1 MKQLKVILG
10 IIYPILIILL
20 CLSNCKGCKNS
31 RETSGST
38 EDLID
43 TTRVVEEPVDTADVV
58 RTAEKVGNNGALK
71 VTLLWNFE
79 GDIDLH
85 VKQPNNK
92 EIYYDHKNDAST
104 GGALDVDNQNGGNGS
119 AENIYWARPPKGEYT
134 IQLVYYQQSKSTGVV
149 GSGICKVVVFQEGK
163 APQTYTTEM
172 SEVKETKTIIKI
184 KIQ

>member
-1 MKQLKVILG
+1 MKTLKTVLFST
-10 IIYPILIILL
+10 YALLAILL
-20 CLSNCKGCKNS
+20 LINYNTNKT
-31 RETSGST
+31 EAST
-38 EDLID
+38 RSSD
-43 TTRVVEEPVDTADVV
+43 TLTEEPVDTADIV

>member
-1 MKQLKVILG
+1 MKTLKTVLFSM
-10 IIYPILIILL
+10 YALLAILL
-20 CLSNCKGCKNS
+20 LINYNTNKT
-31 RETSGST
+31 EAST
-38 EDLID
+38 RSSD
-43 TTRVVEEPVDTADVV
+43 TLTEEPVDTADVV

>member
-1 MKQLKVILG
+1 MKTLKTVLFST
-10 IIYPILIILL
+10 YALLAILL
-20 CLSNCKGCKNS
+20 LINYNTNKT
-31 RETSGST
+31 EAST
-38 EDLID
+38 RSSD
-43 TTRVVEEPVDTADVV
+43 TLTEEPVDTADVV
-58 RTAEKVGNNGALK
+58 RPAEKVGNNGALK

>member
-1 MKQLKVILG
+1 MKTLKTVLFST
-10 IIYPILIILL
+10 YALLAILL
-20 CLSNCKGCKNS
+20 LINYNTNKT
-31 RETSGST
+31 EAST
-38 EDLID
+38 RSSD
-43 TTRVVEEPVDTADVV
+43 TLTEEPVDTADVV

-163 APQTYTTEM
+163 DPQTYTTEM
-172 SEVKETKTIIKI
+172 SEVKEKKNIVKI

>member
-1 MKQLKVILG
+1 MKTLKTVLFST
-10 IIYPILIILL
+10 YALLAILL
-20 CLSNCKGCKNS
+20 LINYNTNKT
-31 RETSGST
+31 EAST
-38 EDLID
+38 RSSD
-43 TTRVVEEPVDTADVV
+43 TLTEEPVDTADVV

-134 IQLVYYQQSKSTGVV
+134 IQPVYYQQSKSTGVV

>member
-1 MKQLKVILG
+1 MKTLKTVLFST
-10 IIYPILIILL
+10 YALLAILL
-20 CLSNCKGCKNS
+20 LINYNTNKT
-31 RETSGST
+31 EAST
-38 EDLID
+38 RSSD
-43 TTRVVEEPVDTADVV
+43 TLTEEPVDTADVV

-71 VTLLWNFE
+71 VTLIWNFE

-172 SEVKETKTIIKI
+172 PEVKETKNILKI

>member
-1 MKQLKVILG
+1 MKTLKTVLFST
-10 IIYPILIILL
+10 YALLAILL
-20 CLSNCKGCKNS
+20 LINYNTNKT
-31 RETSGST
+31 EAST
-38 EDLID
+38 RSSD
-43 TTRVVEEPVDTADVV
+43 TLTEEPVDTADVV

-134 IQLVYYQQSKSTGVV
+134 IQLVYYQQSKSTSVV

-172 SEVKETKTIIKI
+172 SEVKEKKNIVKI

>member
-1 MKQLKVILG
+1 MKTLKTVLFST
-10 IIYPILIILL
+10 YTLLAILL
-20 CLSNCKGCKNS
+20 LINYNTNKT
-31 RETSGST
+31 EAST
-38 EDLID
+38 RSSD
-43 TTRVVEEPVDTADVV
+43 TLTEEPVDTADVV

>member
-1 MKQLKVILG
+1 MKTLKTVLFST
-10 IIYPILIILL
+10 YALLAILL
-20 CLSNCKGCKNS
+20 LINYNTNKT
-31 RETSGST
+31 EAST
-38 EDLID
+38 RSSD
-43 TTRVVEEPVDTADVV
+43 TLTEEPVDTADVV
-58 RTAEKVGNNGALK
+58 RTAENVGNNGALK

>member
-1 MKQLKVILG
+1 MKTLKTVLFST
-10 IIYPILIILL
+10 YALLAILL
-20 CLSNCKGCKNS
+20 LINYHTNKT
-31 RETSGST
+31 EAST
-38 EDLID
+38 RSSD
-43 TTRVVEEPVDTADVV
+43 TLTEEPVDTADVV

>member
-1 MKQLKVILG
+1 MKTLKTVLFST
-10 IIYPILIILL
+10 YALLAILL
-20 CLSNCKGCKNS
+20 LINYNTNKT
-31 RETSGST
+31 EAST
-38 EDLID
+38 RSSD
-43 TTRVVEEPVDTADVV
+43 TLTEEPVDTADVV

-172 SEVKETKTIIKI
+172 SEVKEKKNIVKI

>member
-1 MKQLKVILG
+1 MKTLKTVLFST
-10 IIYPILIILL
+10 YALLAILL
-20 CLSNCKGCKNS
+20 LINYNTNKT
-31 RETSGST
+31 EAST
-38 EDLID
+38 RSSD
-43 TTRVVEEPVDTADVV
+43 TLTEEPVDTADVV

-92 EIYYDHKNDAST
+92 EIYYDHKNDVST
-104 GGALDVDNQNGGNGS
+104 GGSLDVDNQNGGNGS

-172 SEVKETKTIIKI
+172 SEVNETKTIIKI

>member
-1 MKQLKVILG
+1 MKTLKTVLFST
-10 IIYPILIILL
+10 YALLAILL
-20 CLSNCKGCKNS
+20 LINYNTNKT
-31 RETSGST
+31 EAST
-38 EDLID
+38 RSSD
-43 TTRVVEEPVDTADVV
+43 TLTEEPVDTAYVV

>member
-1 MKQLKVILG
+1 MKTLKASLFSVYTL
-10 IIYPILIILL
+10 LIVLL
-20 CLSNCKGCKNS
+20 LLNFNKNKTATS
-31 RETSGST
+31 SGS
-38 EDLID
+38 ID
-43 TTRVVEEPVDTADVV
+43 SPVEPVDTIDVV
-58 RTAEKVGNNGALK
+58 RKAEKVGNNGALK

-92 EIYYDHKNDAST
+92 EIYYDHKKDTST

-119 AENIYWARPPKGEYT
+119 AENIYWAKPPKGEYT

-172 SEVKETKTIIKI
+172 SEVKEKKNIVKI

>member
-1 MKQLKVILG
+1 MKTLKTVLFST
-10 IIYPILIILL
+10 YALLAILL
-20 CLSNCKGCKNS
+20 LINYNTNKT
-31 RETSGST
+31 EAST
-38 EDLID
+38 RSSD
-43 TTRVVEEPVDTADVV
+43 TLTEEPVDTADGV

>member
-1 MKQLKVILG
+1 MKTLKTVLFST
-10 IIYPILIILL
+10 YALLAILL
-20 CLSNCKGCKNS
+20 LINYNTNKT
-31 RETSGST
+31 EAST
-38 EDLID
+38 RSSD
-43 TTRVVEEPVDTADVV
+43 TLTEEPVDTADVV

-119 AENIYWARPPKGEYT
+119 AENIYWARPPQGEYT

-149 GSGICKVVVFQEGK
+149 GSGICKVVVFQESK

>member
-1 MKQLKVILG
+1 MKTLKTVLFST
-10 IIYPILIILL
+10 YALLAILL
-20 CLSNCKGCKNS
+20 LINYNTNKT
-31 RETSGST
+31 EAST
-38 EDLID
+38 RSSD
-43 TTRVVEEPVDTADVV
+43 TLTEEPVDTADVV

-172 SEVKETKTIIKI
+172 SEVKGTKTIIKI

>member
-1 MKQLKVILG
+1 MKTLKTVLFST
-10 IIYPILIILL
+10 YALLAILL
-20 CLSNCKGCKNS
+20 LINYNTNKT
-31 RETSGST
+31 EAST
-38 EDLID
+38 RSSD
-43 TTRVVEEPVDTADVV
+43 TLTEEPVDTADVV

-172 SEVKETKTIIKI
+172 SEVKETKTNIKI

>member
-1 MKQLKVILG
+1 MKTLKTVLFST
-10 IIYPILIILL
+10 YALLAILL
-20 CLSNCKGCKNS
+20 LINYNTNKT
-31 RETSGST
+31 EAST
-38 EDLID
+38 RSSD
-43 TTRVVEEPVDTADVV
+43 TLTEEPVDTADVV

-85 VKQPNNK
+85 VKQPNHK

-172 SEVKETKTIIKI
+172 PEVKETKNILKI

>member
-1 MKQLKVILG
+1 MKTLKTVLFST
-10 IIYPILIILL
+10 YALLAILL
-20 CLSNCKGCKNS
+20 LINYNTNKT
-31 RETSGST
+31 EAST
-38 EDLID
+38 RSSD
-43 TTRVVEEPVDTADVV
+43 TLTEEPVDTADVV
-58 RTAEKVGNNGALK
+58 RTAEKIGNNGALK

-172 SEVKETKTIIKI
+172 SEAKETKTIIKI

>member
-1 MKQLKVILG
+1 MKTLKTVLFSTYALLVILL
-10 IIYPILIILL
+10 LI
-20 CLSNCKGCKNS
+20 NYNTNKT
-31 RETSGST
+31 EAST
-38 EDLID
+38 RFSD
-43 TTRVVEEPVDTADVV
+43 TLTEEPVDTADVV

>member
-1 MKQLKVILG
+1 MKTLKIVLFST
-10 IIYPILIILL
+10 YALLAILL
-20 CLSNCKGCKNS
+20 LINYNTNKT
-31 RETSGST
+31 EAST
-38 EDLID
+38 RSSD
-43 TTRVVEEPVDTADVV
+43 TLTEEPVDTADVV

-71 VTLLWNFE
+71 ATLLWNFE